1 MKQENTPKIHG
12 LYPNSSFIDE
22 MLPRSFKENATIQK
36 YKEYNLGPDF
46 DIDDGDMDVISP
58 SSTISIFDIVDLTF
72 KTDGVDDKIYI
83 TITSIDTGETIFYG
97 RNMLLR
103 TAPCLLLTSIIVA
116 IDDCGVNG
124 SMEFFIKTAHWARK
138 KI

>member
-1 MKQENTPKIHG
+1 MEPENMHDSLCDVQKALQDLKKCI
-12 LYPNSSFIDE
+12 
-22 MLPRSFKENATIQK
+22 TIQK
-36 YKEYNLGPDF
+36 YKDYNLGPDF
-46 DIDDGDMDVISP
+46 DIEDGDTNVIFL

-103 TAPCLLLTSIIVA
+103 TAPCLLLASIIVA

-124 SMEFFIKTAHWARK
+124 SMEFFIKTAHWTRK